1 MAYDLFCLGKAT
13 TDYVVKVDDNLL
25 KDFGLQKGIGKQLSA
40 DAVSRL
46 EKAIQ
51 KYNKMPGGSTANVA
65 AGLANISTQ
74 LKIAYAAAIG
84 DDENGKAFEKE
95 MQEKGIDCYLKRVSG
110 RSPVCFALVT
120 PDGERTFVV
129 DVGVATQY
137 KPEDL
142 PCDAIRNSRIFHSD
156 AYELLSSP
164 DALITAINLAYLN
177 GTKISFDIAHEKVVK
192 KERQTINTIIN
203 AGFCSF
209 LFANEKEFAELTQ
222 SSELETAAM
231 QIARRTL
238 SDFRRNITVVVKLGE
253 KGAIVAE
260 NGLTYKIPI
269 FRTNAIDTN
278 GAGDAFAAG
287 FLYGKL
293 CGYETEMC
301 GKIGSFYASKVVA
314 QLGPR
319 LKERIDGIE
328 EMIK

>member
-13 TDYVVKVDDNLL
+13 TDYVVQVDDNLL
-25 KDFGLQKGIGKQLSA
+25 KEFGLQKGIGKQLSA

-51 KYNKMPGGSTANVA
+51 KYEKMPGGSTANVA

-95 MQEKGIDCYLKRVSG
+95 MHEKGIDCYLKRVSG

-137 KPEDL
+137 TPKDL

-164 DALITAINLAYLN
+164 DALITAINLAHLN

-192 KERQTINTIIN
+192 KERQTINTIIH

-222 SSELETAAM
+222 NSELETAAM

-238 SDFRRNITVVVKLGE
+238 SDFRKNITVVVKLGE
-253 KGAIVAE
+253 KGALIIADK
-260 NGLTYKIPI
+260 TYKIPI
-269 FRTNAIDTN
+269 FKTKAIDTN

-287 FLYGKL
+287 FLYGRL
-293 CGYETEMC
+293 SGYKTEMC

-328 EMIK
+328 EKVK